1 MQNLDLFQSQKLRDI
16 GVMRVYISHSTWV
29 DEAREV
35 AKKLARNNG
44 QVSSDEV
51 LDYYPRPDDV
61 HPNATGS
68 IFREKCWKRI
78 GYKQS
83 ERPSAHA
90 RVIGIY
96 QLIKDTE

>member
-1 MQNLDLFQSQKLRDI
+1 MQNLDLFQAQKLRDI
-16 GVMRVYISHSTWV
+16 GITIVYGNNSEWV
-29 DEAREV
+29 DEARKV
-35 AKKLARNNG
+35 AKHLARING
-44 QVSSDEV
+44 QVSSDDV
-51 LDYYPRPDDV
+51 LDFYPRPDDV

-68 IFREKCWKRI
+68 IFREKGWRKV

-96 QLIKDTE
+96 KLTEQ